1 MAKKKKKTTRK
12 TSEDKSLTM
21 VGEAIR
27 IAVEAD
33 DSLSAWQ
40 TDGGVVL
47 SSREAKVEVVVPN
60 GEVESSGYTTANDL
74 AVWFDRIISRTVFK
88 QLSKASQIAGA
99 ATGGP
104 AVARSA
110 EAVVPPSAEI
120 GAEDSC
126 EESVDNSNSDS
137 DNDE

>member
-1 MAKKKKKTTRK
+1 MAKKKKRTTK
-12 TSEDKSLTM
+12 DSGDKSLTT

-47 SSREAKVEVVVPN
+47 SSREAKIEVVVPN

-74 AVWFDRIISRTVFK
+74 AVWFDRIIGRAVF
-88 QLSKASQIAGA
+88 KASQSTGA
-99 ATGGP
+99 TKSGP

-120 GAEDSC
+120 GAEDLC
-126 EESVDNSNSDS
+126 EESVDNSNSD
-137 DNDE
+137 NDK